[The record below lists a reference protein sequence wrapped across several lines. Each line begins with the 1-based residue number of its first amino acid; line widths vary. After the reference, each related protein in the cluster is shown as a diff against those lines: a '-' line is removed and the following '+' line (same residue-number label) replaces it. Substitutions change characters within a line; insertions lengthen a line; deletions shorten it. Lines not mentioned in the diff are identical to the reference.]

1 MTTEGVLMAER
12 GDPAP
17 TEAGPVEG
25 GGSVN
30 EAAELTFEELYAAQ
44 FAPLV
49 RLATLLCGQ
58 VDVARDIVQDSFVEL
73 HVRWR
78 KVRRP
83 TAYLRRSVVNGCRS
97 RARWERRRRGRR
109 SDIEPAEEQPVDE
122 LGDVLARLPQRQRA
136 AVVLKYYERRTEA
149 EIAEILGCR
158 PGSVGPMVTRALRSM
173 RSELTN
179 GESAGERSEG

>member
-1 MTTEGVLMAER
+1 MAEPIDLTST
-12 GDPAP
+12 GD
-17 TEAGPVEG
+17 GPVERAARD
-25 GGSVN
+25 
-30 EAAELTFEELYAAQ
+30 EAVDVTFEDVYAAQ
-44 FAPLV
+44 FTPMV

-58 VDVARDIVQDSFVEL
+58 VEPARDIVQDCFVEL

-78 KVRRP
+78 TVDRP

-97 RARWERRRRGRR
+97 RARWERLRRGRR

-122 LGDVLARLPQRQRA
+122 LADVLARLPQRQRA

-158 PGSVGPMVTRALRSM
+158 PGSVGPLVTRALRSM

-179 GESAGERSEG
+179 ESTGERSEW